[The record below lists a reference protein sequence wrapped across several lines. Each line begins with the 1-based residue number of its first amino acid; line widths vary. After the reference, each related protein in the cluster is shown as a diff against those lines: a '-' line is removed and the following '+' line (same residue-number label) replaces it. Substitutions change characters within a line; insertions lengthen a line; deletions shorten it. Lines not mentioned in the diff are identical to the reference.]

1 MLGRGDQSC
10 FREGP
15 LWPGERATRARARGS
30 VVLGRGG
37 QSCRREGPGGAYAR
51 WPAVPSRLGGSCQR
65 ERGRSQS
72 GRASHVRASVQVVP
86 SGAGRSCPWVGAQSR
101 PREVVSRARA
111 SGRVVP
117 ARVGESCPR
126 AGAQF
131 RPCEVASRA
140 RARHTVPPAR
150 GGQSCPREWAS
161 RARAQAHSP
170 ARARWSV
177 APARVGQSH
186 PHEGPSSDA
195 PAAPAATQTP
205 TAHPEPL
212 IDRRDQ
218 WAVRRNRI
226 RRSAVFASQLCGTR
240 LSPGHRDAPARLRTV
255 DHRRTRFLS

>member
-1 MLGRGDQSC
+1 M
-10 FREGP
+10 
-15 LWPGERATRARARGS
+15 WPGERATRARARGS

-51 WPAVPSRLGGSCQR
+51 WPAAPSRVGGSCQR

-72 GRASHVRASVQVVP
+72 GRVGHVRASVQVVP

-117 ARVGESCPR
+117 ARR
-126 AGAQF
+126 
-131 RPCEVASRA
+131 R
-140 RARHTVPPAR
+140 TVPPAR

-195 PAAPAATQTP
+195 PAAPAVTQTP